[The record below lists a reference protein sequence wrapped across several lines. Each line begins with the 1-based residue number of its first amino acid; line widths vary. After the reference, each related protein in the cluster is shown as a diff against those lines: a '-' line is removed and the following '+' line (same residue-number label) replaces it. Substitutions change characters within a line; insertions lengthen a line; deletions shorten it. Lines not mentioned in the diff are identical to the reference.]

1 MQDRRHPLIGQVIVL
16 QAPTIAGGAGAPQQ
30 FEVTEIR
37 GLTAVLSPVGDVPA
51 PVLRPGV
58 PAVVSF
64 GPDGDRRHLDGIVLE
79 GPWDGD
85 VVLVRLPKLPER
97 RAHPRY
103 EERLSV
109 EIQLID
115 ESPRPSTPLAGK
127 AMDVSA
133 GGLRALVRKFLAAKQ
148 RAFVSIEVP
157 DGQPVIGVAEV
168 VSDAVRAH
176 EGGFEVRFKFTTMA
190 DEERGRMLRH
200 LSGGMGPTER
210 PPLPSDNHHLEA
222 FSTLRD

>member
-1 MQDRRHPLIGQVIVL
+1 
-16 QAPTIAGGAGAPQQ
+16 
-30 FEVTEIR
+30 
-37 GLTAVLSPVGDVPA
+37 
-51 PVLRPGV
+51 VLRPGV

-64 GPDGDRRHLDGIVLE
+64 GPEGDRRHLDGIVLE

-103 EERLSV
+103 EERLGV
-109 EIQLID
+109 EVQLID
-115 ESPRPSTPLAGK
+115 DTPRATTPLAGK
-127 AMDVSA
+127 ALDVSA
-133 GGLRALVRKFLAAKQ
+133 GGLRVLMRKFLPAKQ

-157 DGQPVIGVAEV
+157 EGQPVIGVAEI
-168 VSDAVRAH
+168 VSDAIRAQ

-190 DEERGRMLRH
+190 DEERGRMLRY

-210 PPLPSDNHHLEA
+210 PPLPTDTHHLEA
-222 FSTLRD
+222 FSSYRD